1 MLAAGSILWCCS
13 ACSPFL
19 PYESDQHRSIGVW
32 GSVCQH
38 TLPHTANPISL
49 DATLCCNSNTNK
61 AQARLQSTCGPAVS
75 ACNEL
80 NCDEN
85 KTMHRPLLKIPV
97 KYMDTEKAQAEHSAE
112 NTTLAVTVISWKVLR
127 RLSCKSICAIYMG
140 EELCWPQLFFFYQT
154 GLSHQSKLCEFTWM
168 SEKKYEVEGSTIWGK
183 MMEHV
188 RRAGGGVSALVSACH
203 TWHIGP
209 ELPKVPF
216 WALLLAKALF
226 SHFFEHF

>member
-1 MLAAGSILWCCS
+1 MQGRDFIFYLNGGGGLSALCHHAGCGLDPLMLRARHSSHTRAIN
-13 ACSPFL
+13 
-19 PYESDQHRSIGVW
+19 IGASEY
-32 GSVCQH
+32 GGVCQH

-112 NTTLAVTVISWKVLR
+112 NTTLAVTVIS
-127 RLSCKSICAIYMG
+127 
-140 EELCWPQLFFFYQT
+140 
-154 GLSHQSKLCEFTWM
+154 
-168 SEKKYEVEGSTIWGK
+168 
-183 MMEHV
+183 
-188 RRAGGGVSALVSACH
+188 
-203 TWHIGP
+203 
-209 ELPKVPF
+209 
-216 WALLLAKALF
+216 
-226 SHFFEHF
+226 

>member
-1 MLAAGSILWCCS
+1 MGECASTPSHILLTPYRLTPHC
-13 ACSPFL
+13 AVTPTQTRHKHAYSPHVVQ
-19 PYESDQHRSIGVW
+19 P
-32 GSVCQH
+32 SVH
-38 TLPHTANPISL
+38 VMSWIAM
-49 DATLCCNSNTNK
+49 K
-61 AQARLQSTCGPAVS
+61 
-75 ACNEL
+75 
-80 NCDEN
+80 N

-183 MMEHV
+183 VMEHV

-216 WALLLAKALF
+216 WALLLAKALKLALF
-226 SHFFEHF
+226 KSKSTKNSTF